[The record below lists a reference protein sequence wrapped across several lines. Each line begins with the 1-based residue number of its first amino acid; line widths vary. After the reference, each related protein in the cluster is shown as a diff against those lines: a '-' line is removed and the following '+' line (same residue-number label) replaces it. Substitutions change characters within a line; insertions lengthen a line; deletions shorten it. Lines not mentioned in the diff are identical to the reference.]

1 MQIYLASASPRRKAL
16 LDQLGVA
23 TEILKIDVPEM
34 QQPNE
39 VPKAYA
45 QRLAIEKAQAGW
57 RAAGRTKELPVLGAD
72 TIVVVDNAILGKPAN
87 KADALRMLQL
97 LSGQTHQ
104 VITAVAVVKGE
115 EMQTACSISSVEFRV
130 ITPEEAECYW
140 LTGEPV
146 DKAGSYGIQEKG
158 AIFIKAI
165 QGSYTGIMGLPHY
178 ETAALLKNFGI
189 TIL

>member
-23 TEILKIDVPEM
+23 TEILKIDVSEM

-72 TIVVVDNAILGKPAN
+72 TIVVLDNAILGKPAN